1 MDLLTF
7 GLIFFF
13 ALHVIP
19 FVPGLRDGLYKKLG
33 AKTWKISFS
42 LASLAGL
49 VMIGFGYARAD
60 FVAFWQPPAWGH
72 DAALYAMPL
81 AFILIAAGDLKG
93 HIRKI
98 LRHPMLI
105 GFFLFGTSHVFANG
119 DLAST
124 KMFGAFAV
132 YSLAA
137 IVSAEA
143 RNKISDHTP
152 TLRGDFRAIF
162 GGLVIYA
169 VFFFAHGWLFG
180 ASMT

>member
-7 GLIFFF
+7 GLILFF
-13 ALHVIP
+13 ALHTIP
-19 FVPGLRDGLYKKLG
+19 LVPELRTRLHHKLG
-33 AKTWKISFS
+33 EKRWKIAFS

-49 VMIGFGYARAD
+49 VMIGFGYARAEY
-60 FVAFWQPPAWGH
+60 AALWQPPGWGY
-72 DAALYAMPL
+72 DAAIYAMAP
-81 AFILIAAGDLKG
+81 AFVLIAAGDLKG

-105 GFFLFGTSHVFANG
+105 GFFLFGAVHMLANG

-137 IVSAEA
+137 IISAEA
-143 RNKISDHTP
+143 RNKISYHTP
-152 TLRGDFRAIF
+152 ALKGDFRAIF

-180 ASMT
+180 APLG

>member
-1 MDLLTF
+1 MDLLTS

-13 ALHVIP
+13 ALHAIP
-19 FVPGLRDGLYKKLG
+19 FVPGLRDGLCERFGEK
-33 AKTWKISFS
+33 AWKIGFS

-60 FVAFWQPPAWGH
+60 LVSFWQPPVWGY
-72 DAALYAMPL
+72 DALLYAMPL
-81 AFILIAAGDLKG
+81 VFVLMAAGNLKG

-98 LRHPMLI
+98 LRHPMSI
-105 GFFLFGTSHVFANG
+105 GFFLFGTIHMLANG

-137 IVSAEA
+137 IISAEA

-152 TLRGDFRAIF
+152 ALKGDFRAIF

-180 ASMT
+180 ASLT